1 MDVDFK
7 TAMFLGIEKIDGYIL
22 ATDNHYATGTR
33 CYKSTW
39 PVYVLV
45 GTVECGFWHESGYFL
60 LFIAFV
66 QQE

>member
-22 ATDNHYATGTR
+22 ATDNHCATGNR

-39 PVYVLV
+39 PVYMFV
-45 GTVECGFWHESGYFL
+45 GTVECVF
-60 LFIAFV
+60 
-66 QQE
+66 